1 VETIRKPVFKIVY
14 DGKDITA
21 DVTDHVLSINYT
33 DNDEKEADEIEISFE
48 DVDALWRNSWY
59 PEKGSTL
66 KVAIGYDDGITVDC
80 GTFDIDEI
88 TLSGPPDVVSIRG
101 IAAGFKKSMRTK
113 KSKAFENQTLRQIAQ
128 AIARE
133 NSLTLV
139 GTIADIKFTR
149 VTQDR
154 EKDLSF
160 LARIASEYGYLF
172 SVRSNQLIFTSQVE
186 IEGGQ
191 PVLNIDRAELR
202 SYSIKDKTS
211 ETYKDAQVKY
221 HNPGDGK
228 VKEAKVD
235 TVSNADGVT
244 YKQIASEDTLE
255 VRTKAET
262 PAQADA
268 KAAAALHRK
277 NSRQREGT
285 LAMEGNPLLVAGNN
299 FMLTGLGEL
308 AGKYYIKKSS
318 HTITKGSG
326 YDTSIEIKQINAAT
340 QSQKSKAP
348 TVKSGK
354 TPKYEVQN
362 LTNKDEVNYKQ
373 ITPAQ

>member
-1 VETIRKPVFKIVY
+1 VETIRKPVFKIIY

-21 DVTDHVLSINYT
+21 DVTDHVLSISYT
-33 DNDEKEADEIEISFE
+33 DNDEKEADEIEITLE

-59 PEKGSTL
+59 PQKGSTL

-88 TLSGPPDVVSIRG
+88 TLSGPPDVIAIRG

-113 KSKAFENQTLRQIAQ
+113 KSKAFENQTLRQIAES
-128 AIARE
+128 IARD

-139 GTIADIKFTR
+139 GTIANIKFAR

-191 PVLNIDRAELR
+191 PVLSIDRAELR

-221 HNPGDGK
+221 HNPDDGK

-244 YKQIASEDTLE
+244 YKQISSEDTLE

-262 PAQADA
+262 PAQA
-268 KAAAALHRK
+268 
-277 NSRQREGT
+277 
-285 LAMEGNPLLVAGNN
+285 
-299 FMLTGLGEL
+299 
-308 AGKYYIKKSS
+308 
-318 HTITKGSG
+318 
-326 YDTSIEIKQINAAT
+326 NARAR
-340 QSQKSKAP
+340 
-348 TVKSGK
+348 
-354 TPKYEVQN
+354 
-362 LTNKDEVNYKQ
+362 
-373 ITPAQ
+373 